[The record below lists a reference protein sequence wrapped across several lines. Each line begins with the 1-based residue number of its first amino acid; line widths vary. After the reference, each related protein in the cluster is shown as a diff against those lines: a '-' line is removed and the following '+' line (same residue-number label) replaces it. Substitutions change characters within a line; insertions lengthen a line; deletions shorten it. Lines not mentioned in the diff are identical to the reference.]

1 MSEINSPINPFD
13 LLDKIDETWEFICDR
28 YGMNVPYVESANASF
43 FLHVIEASLTEDE
56 KKELE
61 ELTPENDLLDTLRF
75 MAEIDYIIPNSLK
88 DASMEEFVS
97 YLTEHKQ
104 EVYKKVFDV
113 MDESYRDCKSVLDS
127 RRLQ

>member
-75 MAEIDYIIPNSLK
+75 YAWNNHFLPDSLK
-88 DASMEEFVS
+88 DASMEEFNS
-97 YLTEHKQ
+97 YLAAHKQ
-104 EVYKKVFDV
+104 EVYKEIL
-113 MDESYRDCKSVLDS
+113 DEIEHYCHECADETI
-127 RRLQ
+127 

>member
-13 LLDKIDETWEFICDR
+13 LLDKINETWEFICDR
-28 YGMNVPYVESANASF
+28 YGMNVPFVESANASF
-43 FLHVIEASLTEDE
+43 FPHVIEATLTEDE
-56 KKELE
+56 KNQLDDRSLE
-61 ELTPENDLLDTLRF
+61 EDILETLRF

-127 RRLQ
+127 RRRQ